1 MSDAAEMIE
10 LARRFVGAIERGD
23 TDAVRACYHP
33 DARIWHNNDGVEQT
47 VDENLRVLTR
57 MVRALPSRRYDV
69 SRLDA
74 LPDGF
79 VQQHVLRADL
89 PGGGTWELPA
99 CLVVRVQDG
108 LVVRLDEYLDSAH
121 VAELTRQLTGA

>member
-1 MSDAAEMIE
+1 MSGAAAMLE

-23 TDAVRACYHP
+23 TEAVRACYHP
-33 DARIWHNNDGVEQT
+33 DARIWHNDDGVEQT
-47 VDENLRVLTR
+47 VDENLRVLSW
-57 MVRALPSRRYDV
+57 MVRTLPSRHYDV

-79 VQQHVLRADL
+79 VQQHVLRTTL

-99 CLVVRVQDG
+99 CVVVRVQDG
-108 LVVRLDEYLDSAH
+108 LIVRLDEYLDSAR
-121 VAELTRQLTGA
+121 VAELTAALAGG